1 MTGATGLLVGHD
13 GRAGHGPGAS
23 TRPRTSGRVESRD
36 EGILGAAT
44 PRRTVTRHALISGAS
59 IAGPAL
65 AHELTRRGW
74 RTTVVER
81 SPRLRDEGQ
90 NIDIRGTGREAARRM
105 GLEDAIREATT
116 TEVGLRFVDER
127 GSAIAEFPAGEND
140 TDGPTAE
147 LEILR
152 GEMARIVHERTR
164 DTTDYRFGEQIRDLT
179 DHGDHVTAHLAGGDE
194 LDADLVVVAEGTRSR
209 TRALVVP
216 ETELTELGL
225 YIAYLTIPR
234 VPDDD
239 RWWRWHHALGS
250 RGVSLRP
257 DNLGTTRAM
266 LMFLS
271 DVRGLE
277 GLGRDDQAM
286 ILRRTFADVG
296 WQAPRVL
303 AQLDDASM
311 YFDGIA
317 QAKLPRWS
325 NGRTVLL
332 GDAAWSTGPFGTG
345 TSLALTGA
353 YVLAGELDRQDD
365 PRPALARYEQLMRP
379 FVDRAQSVRP
389 AMLRAVNPR
398 TAPGRALQRTVF
410 RVAAQA
416 NDKLGGLADR
426 LGRPASDAIDLPD
439 YPVASRVAV

>member
-1 MTGATGLLVGHD
+1 M
-13 GRAGHGPGAS
+13 
-23 TRPRTSGRVESRD
+23 
-36 EGILGAAT
+36 
-44 PRRTVTRHALISGAS
+44 TRHALISGAS

-65 AHELTRRGW
+65 AHELHARGW

-90 NIDIRGTGREAARRM
+90 NIDIRGTGREVARRI
-105 GLEDAIREATT
+105 GIEDAIRSANT

-127 GSAIAEFPAGEND
+127 GSAVAEFAAGEND

-152 GEMARIVHERTR
+152 GEMARIVYERTR
-164 DTTDYRFGEQIRDLT
+164 DTTDYRFGDQIRDLT
-179 DHGDHVTAHLAGGDE
+179 DHGDHVTARLAGGDE

-209 TRALVVP
+209 TRSLVVP
-216 ETELTELGL
+216 EAELTELGM
-225 YIAYLTIPR
+225 YIAYVTIPR

-250 RGVSLRP
+250 RSVSLRP

-266 LMFLS
+266 LIFLS

-277 GLGRDDQAM
+277 ELDREDQVM
-286 ILRRTFADVG
+286 VLRRTFADVG

-303 AQLDDASM
+303 AALDDASM

-317 QAKLPRWS
+317 QTKLPRWS
-325 NGRTVLL
+325 NGRCVLL
-332 GDAAWSTGPFGTG
+332 GDAAWSAGPFGTG

-353 YVLAGELDRQDD
+353 YILAGELDRHDD
-365 PRPALARYEQLMRP
+365 PRPALTRYEELMRP
-379 FVDRAQSVRP
+379 FVDTAQNVRP
-389 AMLRAVNPR
+389 AMLRAMNPR
-398 TAPGRALQRTVF
+398 SAAGRKVQRLAF
-410 RVAAQA
+410 GVAARA
-416 NDKLGGLADR
+416 NDRFGGLIDR
-426 LGRPASDAIDLPD
+426 FSRPPSDAIGLPD
-439 YPVASRVAV
+439 YPEPSRVRV

>member
-1 MTGATGLLVGHD
+1 
-13 GRAGHGPGAS
+13 
-23 TRPRTSGRVESRD
+23 
-36 EGILGAAT
+36 
-44 PRRTVTRHALISGAS
+44 VTRHALISGAS

-65 AHELTRRGW
+65 AHELTVRGW
-74 RTTVVER
+74 RTTIVER

-90 NIDIRGTGREAARRM
+90 NIDIRGTGREVARRM
-105 GLEDAIREATT
+105 GIEDAIRAATT

-127 GSAIAEFPAGEND
+127 GSTIAEFAAGEND

-152 GEMARIVHERTR
+152 GEMARIVYQRTR
-164 DTTDYRFGEQIRDLT
+164 EDTDYRFGDRITDLD
-179 DHGDHVTAHLAGGDE
+179 DHGDHVTARLESGDVI
-194 LDADLVVVAEGTRSR
+194 DADVVVVAEGTRSR
-209 TRALVVP
+209 TRSLVVP
-216 ETELTELGL
+216 EAELSELGM

-250 RGVSLRP
+250 RSVSLRP

-266 LMFLS
+266 LIFLS

-277 GLGRDDQAM
+277 DLDRDEQAM

-303 AQLDDASM
+303 AALEDASM

-325 NGRTVLL
+325 NGRSVLL
-332 GDAAWSTGPFGTG
+332 GDAAWSAGPFGTG

-353 YVLAGELDRQDD
+353 YILAGELERHDDD
-365 PRPALARYEQLMRP
+365 PRLAFARYEELMRP

-389 AMLRAVNPR
+389 AMLRAMNPR
-398 TAPGRALQRTVF
+398 TATGRTVQ
-410 RVAAQA
+410 RAAFGLA
-416 NDKLGGLADR
+416 AFATDKLGGLFDR

-439 YPVASRVAV
+439 YPVDRRVGV

>member
-1 MTGATGLLVGHD
+1 M
-13 GRAGHGPGAS
+13 S
-23 TRPRTSGRVESRD
+23 
-36 EGILGAAT
+36 
-44 PRRTVTRHALISGAS
+44 RHALISGAS

-65 AHELTRRGW
+65 AHALTARGW

-81 SPRLRDEGQ
+81 APQLRDEGQ
-90 NIDIRGTGREAARRM
+90 NIDIRGTGREVARRM
-105 GLEDAIREATT
+105 GLEDAIRAANT
-116 TEVGLRFVDER
+116 TEVGLRFVDED
-127 GSAIAEFPAGEND
+127 GAAIAEFAAGTND

-152 GEMARIVHERTR
+152 GEMARIVYERTR

-179 DHGDHVTAHLAGGDE
+179 DHGDHVTAHLAGGDD

-216 ETELTELGL
+216 EAELTELGM
-225 YIAYLTIPR
+225 YIAYVTIPR

-250 RGVSLRP
+250 RSVSLRP
-257 DNLGTTRAM
+257 DNRGTTRAM
-266 LMFLS
+266 LIFLS

-277 GLGRDDQAM
+277 ELSREAQIL

-303 AQLDDASM
+303 AALDDASM

-325 NGRTVLL
+325 HGRSVLL
-332 GDAAWSTGPFGTG
+332 GDAAWSAGPFGTG

-353 YVLAGELDRQDD
+353 HILAGELDRHDD
-365 PRPALARYEQLMRP
+365 PRPALARYEELMRP
-379 FVDRAQSVRP
+379 FVDRAQNVRP
-389 AMLRAVNPR
+389 AMLRAMNPR
-398 TAPGRALQRTVF
+398 SAAGRAVQRVVF
-410 RVAAQA
+410 GVAAQA
-416 NDKLGGLADR
+416 TDKLGGLFDR
-426 LGRPASDAIDLPD
+426 LGRPPADAIDLPD
-439 YPVASRVAV
+439 YPEVSRLAV

>member
-1 MTGATGLLVGHD
+1 M
-13 GRAGHGPGAS
+13 
-23 TRPRTSGRVESRD
+23 
-36 EGILGAAT
+36 
-44 PRRTVTRHALISGAS
+44 TRHALISGAS

-65 AHELTRRGW
+65 AHELTMRGW
-74 RTTVVER
+74 RTTIVER
-81 SPRLRDEGQ
+81 APQLRDEGQ
-90 NIDIRGTGREAARRM
+90 NIDIRGTGREVARRM
-105 GLEDAIREATT
+105 GIEDEIRAANT

-127 GSAIAEFPAGEND
+127 GSTIAEFPAGEND

-152 GEMARIVHERTR
+152 GEMARILYERTR
-164 DTTDYRFGEQIRDLT
+164 GSTEYRFDEQIADLT
-179 DHGDHVTAHLAGGDE
+179 DHGDHVTARLASGED

-209 TRALVVP
+209 TRELVVP
-216 ETELTELGL
+216 EVGLNELGM
-225 YIAYLTIPR
+225 YMAYLTIPR
-234 VPDDD
+234 LPDDD

-250 RGVSLRP
+250 RSVSLRP

-266 LMFLS
+266 LIFLS

-277 GLGRDDQAM
+277 ALSREDQAM

-303 AQLDDASM
+303 DALDDASM

-325 NGRTVLL
+325 RGRTVLL
-332 GDAAWSTGPFGTG
+332 GDAAWSAGPFGTG

-353 YVLAGELDRQDD
+353 YILAGELDRQDD
-365 PRPALARYEQLMRP
+365 PRRALIRYEELMRP

-389 AMLRAVNPR
+389 GMLRAMNPR
-398 TAPGRALQRTVF
+398 TAPGRKLQRLAF
-410 RVAAQA
+410 GVAAQA
-416 NDKLGGLADR
+416 SGKFGGLLDR
-426 LGRPASDAIDLPD
+426 FGRPPSDAIELPD
-439 YPVASRVAV
+439 YPVDRRIGV

>member
-1 MTGATGLLVGHD
+1 V
-13 GRAGHGPGAS
+13 P
-23 TRPRTSGRVESRD
+23 
-36 EGILGAAT
+36 
-44 PRRTVTRHALISGAS
+44 RHALISGAS

-65 AHELTRRGW
+65 AHELTARGW
-74 RTTVVER
+74 RTTIVER
-81 SPRLRDEGQ
+81 APRLRDEGQ
-90 NIDIRGTGREAARRM
+90 NIDVRGTGREVARRI
-105 GLEDAIREATT
+105 GLEDATRAANT

-127 GSAIAEFPAGEND
+127 GSAVAEFAAGEND

-164 DTTDYRFGEQIRDLT
+164 DTTDYRFSEQIRDLT
-179 DHGDHVTAHLAGGDE
+179 DHGDHVTARLAGGEE
-194 LDADLVVVAEGTRSR
+194 LDADVVVVAEGARSR
-209 TRALVVP
+209 TRSLVVP
-216 ETELTELGL
+216 EAELTELGM
-225 YIAYLTIPR
+225 YIAYVTIPR

-250 RGVSLRP
+250 RSVSLRP

-266 LMFLS
+266 LIFLS

-277 GLGRDDQAM
+277 ELDREAQVM
-286 ILRRTFADVG
+286 VLRRTFADVG

-303 AQLDDASM
+303 AALDDASM
-311 YFDGIA
+311 YFDGVA

-332 GDAAWSTGPFGTG
+332 GDAAWAAGPFGTG

-353 YVLAGELDRQDD
+353 YILAGELDRQDD
-365 PRPALARYEQLMRP
+365 PRVALARYEELMRP

-389 AMLRAVNPR
+389 AMLRAMNPR
-398 TAPGRALQRTVF
+398 TAPGRALQRVVF
-410 RVAAQA
+410 GVAARA
-416 NDKLGGLADR
+416 NDRFGGLVDR
-426 LGRPASDAIDLPD
+426 LSRPPSDAIALPD
-439 YPVASRVAV
+439 YPVASHVGV

>member
-1 MTGATGLLVGHD
+1 M
-13 GRAGHGPGAS
+13 
-23 TRPRTSGRVESRD
+23 
-36 EGILGAAT
+36 
-44 PRRTVTRHALISGAS
+44 TRHALISGAS

-65 AHELTRRGW
+65 AHELTARGW
-74 RTTVVER
+74 RTTIVER
-81 SPRLRDEGQ
+81 SPQLRDEGQ
-90 NIDIRGTGREAARRM
+90 NIDIRGTGREVARRM
-105 GLEDAIREATT
+105 GIEDAIRAATT
-116 TEVGLRFVDER
+116 TEVGLRFVDEH
-127 GSAIAEFPAGEND
+127 GKAVAEFAAGEND

-152 GEMARIVHERTR
+152 GEMARIVYERTCE
-164 DTTDYRFGEQIRDLT
+164 DTDYRFGDRIHDLT
-179 DHGDHVTAHLAGGDE
+179 DHGDHVTAHLASGDE
-194 LDADLVVVAEGTRSR
+194 VDADVVVVAEGTRSR

-216 ETELTELGL
+216 EAELSELGM

-250 RGVSLRP
+250 RSVSLRP

-266 LMFLS
+266 LIFLS

-277 GLGRDDQAM
+277 DLDPAEQAM

-303 AQLDDASM
+303 AALDDASM

-325 NGRTVLL
+325 NGRSVLL
-332 GDAAWSTGPFGTG
+332 GDAAWSAGPFGTG

-353 YVLAGELDRQDD
+353 YILAGELDRHDE
-365 PRPALARYEQLMRP
+365 PGPAFARYEELMRP

-389 AMLRAVNPR
+389 AMLRAMNPR
-398 TAPGRALQRTVF
+398 TAPGRTLQRAAF
-410 RVAAQA
+410 GVAAFA
-416 NDKLGGLADR
+416 TDKLGGLLDR
-426 LGRPASDAIDLPD
+426 LGRPPSDAIDLPD
-439 YPVASRVAV
+439 YPVERRIAV